1 MEIKTPKIL
10 SINPGSRYLGLAVF
24 HGHEL
29 KDWGIKTLRYS
40 SFQERIRCT
49 QETILKYIHQRAITV
64 LAVKKLHP
72 SHSSQ
77 HLNRLVIK
85 IKEYAQDYSLPT
97 YEYSLEKIKEILL
110 PEGHTNKLA
119 LMEEVVQRYSDL
131 SLELQSEKNT
141 KNHYSRR
148 MFEAVAVGI
157 VCSQDI
163 HQQHNLVV
171 KQ

>member
-1 MEIKTPKIL
+1 MEIKTLKIL
-10 SINPGSRYLGLAVF
+10 SINPGSSYLGLAVF
-24 HGHEL
+24 YGYEL

-72 SHSSQ
+72 SRSSQ
-77 HLNRLVIK
+77 NLNRLVLK
-85 IKEYAQDYSLPT
+85 INEYAQDYSLPA
-97 YEYSLEKIKEILL
+97 YEYSLDEIKEFLL

-148 MFEAVAVGI
+148 MFEAVAIGI
-157 VCSQDI
+157 VCS
-163 HQQHNLVV
+163 HHLTSKYSTVE
-171 KQ
+171 K